1 MPKNCEPHPG
11 RSPYIAFV
19 LLFFLI
25 LTSYSN
31 TFYSSWHLDDEA
43 NITGN
48 SRIHI
53 KALTPDSIM
62 GTFYASPV
70 SAGKMY
76 RPVANL
82 TFALNWYV
90 GKNKVTGYHIV
101 NVAVHLVTA
110 FLLYLTIINLYRT
123 PKLENLYEPASGH
136 FIAFLAAALWA
147 VNPIQTQ
154 AVNYIVQRMAILAAM
169 FYLCGVYFYVKF
181 RLADTSSTV
190 SYTHL
195 TLPTTPYV

>member
-1 MPKNCEPHPG
+1 MSKNCEPHLG

-48 SRIHI
+48 HRIQI
-53 KALTPDSIM
+53 KALTPESIM
-62 GTFYASPV
+62 GAFYASPV
-70 SAGKMY
+70 SADKMY

-90 GKNKVTGYHIV
+90 GKNKVTGYHLSLI
-101 NVAVHLVTA
+101 H
-110 FLLYLTIINLYRT
+110 I
-123 PKLENLYEPASGH
+123 
-136 FIAFLAAALWA
+136 
-147 VNPIQTQ
+147 
-154 AVNYIVQRMAILAAM
+154 
-169 FYLCGVYFYVKF
+169 
-181 RLADTSSTV
+181 
-190 SYTHL
+190 
-195 TLPTTPYV
+195 